1 MVVVDSQQQSNMVKL
16 AAGETEEQRQRSKAE
31 FLTDCFSLRDALADK
46 ANLNNFFL
54 GAKN

>member
-1 MVVVDSQQQSNMVKL
+1 MSVVVVVVVVVVVL
-16 AAGETEEQRQRSKAE
+16 VVGGETKEQRQRSKAE